1 MLNELSAATTGKSF
15 QIYHLHHFLMREK
28 CNCKNEN
35 ECPLE
40 RKCMMKEIVYNAE
53 ITAKDNGEM
62 KEYIGMTST
71 TFKERFS
78 NHLKSFNS
86 SSYANETRLSKY
98 VWELKKKNRPYDI
111 KWSILKHCPAYK
123 AGENHCSFCSTEN
136 SLL

>member
-1 MLNELSAATTGKSF
+1 MFTRASATRIKTRISG
-15 QIYHLHHFLMREK
+15 LPM
-28 CNCKNEN
+28 
-35 ECPLE
+35 
-40 RKCMMKEIVYNAE
+40 

-71 TFKERFS
+71 TFKERFR

-123 AGENHCSFCSTEN
+123 AGENHCNFCSTEN
-136 SLL
+136 SLLRKQTRTYI